1 MISKKPNN
9 VFLTSYMRP
18 EMTESSIKTVLNWN
32 SLDNLVVIIDGLRK
46 DAAESEREWRKETIR
61 ITEKYA
67 SSNAKLDLWVY
78 DSNIG
83 ITEHTMRIQGRAL
96 ESGSSGIW
104 LEEDIGL
111 ELEKYSKIVENLAV
125 DKSSDPILL
134 SAYSHFNHNYSGE
147 TTTKGNLFLPVWG
160 MVFNENFYN
169 LISQVWY
176 DKKFDEQIVIDAIAR
191 VFPDSSFGDRLY
203 KSKVIRFWTEY
214 SRWGLVNSNRWDA
227 LANYA
232 LCTKSKYSSATFER
246 LAHDLSFQDSRGMN
260 QRIEPAPVQT
270 HEFHE
275 TQIGDQIFCIRCE
288 NWGSRID
295 RRLSRRMAAG
305 IRFRLASKFN

>member
-1 MISKKPNN
+1 MISKNHKT
-9 VFLTSYMRP
+9 VYLTSYMRP
-18 EMTESSIKTVLNWN
+18 EMTESSIKSILNWN
-32 SLDNLVVIIDGLRK
+32 SLENLVVIIDGLRK
-46 DAAESEREWRKETIR
+46 DANENERFWRQETIQ
-61 ITEKYA
+61 IAEKYGG
-67 SSNAKLDLWVY
+67 SNTKLDLWVY

-83 ITEHTMRIQGRAL
+83 ITGHTMRIQGRAL

-111 ELEKYSKIVENLAV
+111 DLESYSKIVENLAV
-125 DKSSDPILL
+125 EKSSDPILL
-134 SAYSHFNHNYSGE
+134 SAYSHFNHEYSGARI
-147 TTTKGNLFLPVWG
+147 TKGNLFLPVWG

-176 DKKFDEQIVIDAIAR
+176 DQKFDEQIVVDAISR

-214 SRWGLVNSNRWDA
+214 SRWGFVNSNRWDA

-232 LCTKSKYSSATFER
+232 LWTQSKYSIATFER

-260 QRIEPAPVQT
+260 QRIEPGPVQT
-270 HEFHE
+270 HEFHG
-275 TQIGDQIFCIRCE
+275 TQVDDQVFCRACE
-288 NWGSRID
+288 NWGSRINK
-295 RRLSRRMAAG
+295 RLSKRMAAG